1 MVKTNN
7 NKTVDT
13 VAYSVRRP
21 ALVVR
26 GASKKYGSQLVLHNL
41 NMFAKEGTMLVYV
54 QSKKLGYIQKK
65 VTCYIIIL
73 FKCGL
78 FLAMR

>member
-41 NMFAKEGTMLVYV
+41 NMFAKEGTMLVHV
-54 QSKKLGYIQKK
+54 QSKNWDIQKK
-65 VTCYIIIL
+65 L
-73 FKCGL
+73 H
-78 FLAMR
+78 AA